1 MNKSKNNVNRDVNYK
16 DTGTRIGRIID
27 KNSSIFPSEKRNGV
41 LNNNFIKRCG
51 YLLASMKISEFIK
64 LGGSKINNSELYYIE
79 KKYDGT
85 PTGEVCAILGIRKK
99 ELLELIKSNK
109 LIRDLSIEDKI
120 YSIEN
125 KEEKKRETKIIKESF
140 NSLNKID
147 KIYEIRDNK
156 VFKIEDKNGNILYDK
171 DRDDRLLKD
180 ISLEKKNNNY
190 EYSNRYENLNEDKIL
205 YSNKDD
211 SDDSDEEEKDSYSI
225 LSIIKN
231 FNGFNNIDNI
241 KNLNI
246 DNIIDPVIH
255 FINHINQF
263 EDDYLFIFNIEPK
276 GQTKRQ
282 LKYYPNPNICIPGGN
297 MEKKD
302 LLSYEL
308 CAIREF
314 EEETGIKIR
323 NNYEILMTYNIQI
336 KKYKSN
342 KELNSFKS
350 NLKNNRR
357 SVPGIHSNKYIE
369 KSCSFPTST
378 FFKRFDLKDIK
389 YQYERHYFFVK
400 IN

>member
-1 MNKSKNNVNRDVNYK
+1 
-16 DTGTRIGRIID
+16 
-27 KNSSIFPSEKRNGV
+27 
-41 LNNNFIKRCG
+41 
-51 YLLASMKISEFIK
+51 
-64 LGGSKINNSELYYIE
+64 
-79 KKYDGT
+79 
-85 PTGEVCAILGIRKK
+85 
-99 ELLELIKSNK
+99 
-109 LIRDLSIEDKI
+109 
-120 YSIEN
+120 
-125 KEEKKRETKIIKESF
+125 
-140 NSLNKID
+140 
-147 KIYEIRDNK
+147 
-156 VFKIEDKNGNILYDK
+156 
-171 DRDDRLLKD
+171 
-180 ISLEKKNNNY
+180 
-190 EYSNRYENLNEDKIL
+190 
-205 YSNKDD
+205 
-211 SDDSDEEEKDSYSI
+211 
-225 LSIIKN
+225 
-231 FNGFNNIDNI
+231 
-241 KNLNI
+241 
-246 DNIIDPVIH
+246 
-255 FINHINQF
+255 
-263 EDDYLFIFNIEPK
+263 
-276 GQTKRQ
+276 
-282 LKYYPNPNICIPGGN
+282 